1 MAMPLSGITVLDFG
15 QIYQGSYATLLMA
28 KAGATVIKIEPPGGE
43 PLRRRVAPGAQ
54 TTMPFAMLNANKR
67 AVTLNLKTERGK
79 DVLKAMVKRADV
91 LLENFAPGALDR
103 LGVGWSVL
111 HPINPRLIYA
121 TASGYGITG
130 PRAGDLAMDLTVQAA
145 SGLMSVT
152 GYPDGEPLRAGVTVA
167 DFSGGIHAY
176 AAILT
181 ALFDRERSGEGR
193 LVETA
198 MLEAMYFPLAGPIDQ
213 FHRRGTV
220 PPRGGN
226 GANGSIAP
234 YGVFPVKDGH
244 VAIHTGTDGHW
255 FKILEVAGRNDL
267 RDDPRLQTMH
277 GRAQHNAEVSEV
289 VATWTR
295 AHTKAE
301 IEALGRL
308 HKIPL
313 APVRDVRE
321 VMHCEHMHERGALE
335 WVDHPDLG
343 RVVLPTTP
351 LRLHGTE
358 VAPAVPSAR
367 VGQHNDEV
375 YGDWL
380 GLSAAEVA
388 ALKDGKV
395 I

>member
-1 MAMPLSGITVLDFG
+1 MTMPLSGITVLDFG

-28 KAGATVIKIEPPGGE
+28 KAGADVIKIEPPGGE
-43 PLRRRVAPGAQ
+43 PLRRRVAPGAT

-67 AVTLNLKTERGK
+67 GVTLNLKTERGK
-79 DVLKAMVKRADV
+79 DLLKAMVKRADV
-91 LLENFAPGALDR
+91 LLENFAPGALDK

-111 HPINPRLIYA
+111 HPVNPRMIYA

-130 PRAGDLAMDLTVQAA
+130 PRSGDLAMDLTVQAA

-152 GYPDGEPLRAGVTVA
+152 GYADGPPLRAGVTVA

-176 AAILT
+176 GAIMT
-181 ALFDRERSGEGR
+181 ALFERERSGVGR

-220 PPRGGN
+220 PVRSGN

-234 YGVFPVKDGH
+234 YGVFPVRDGY

-255 FKILEVAGRNDL
+255 FKILEVAGREDL

-277 GRAQHNAEVSEV
+277 GRAQHHEEVSAV
-289 VATWTR
+289 VAAWT
-295 AHTKAE
+295 ASLTKAE
-301 IEALGRL
+301 IETLGRQ

-313 APVRDVRE
+313 SPVRDVAE
-321 VMHCEHMHERGALE
+321 VMNDEHMHGRGTLE

-343 RVVLPTTP
+343 RVILPTTP
-351 LRLHGTE
+351 LRIHGTDI
-358 VAPAVPSAR
+358 APATPSPR

-375 YGDWL
+375 YGGWL
-380 GLSAAEVA
+380 GLSSDELAVLRAE
-388 ALKDGKV
+388 KV